1 MGAIAIKLELG
12 ELWHLDWEGAISLTL
27 AGFLGTMSVLIGF
40 VCLLLAVF
48 LFVAPSERKLPNRFL
63 GLFLLLTA
71 IDVSGWLFVG
81 TNTSVLWLD
90 AVRQSLGAWQMPLFL
105 WFVMSSCYADFKLK
119 RWDILHGIPFVF
131 ALFVSLPG
139 QQIPFGPELA
149 EGATIYVTE
158 YESRVRFIASQIQYY
173 AYIFVCCQILLR
185 FRALFRA
192 YHSGAPSTVFRWV
205 SQLVIVSIFA
215 HTIVVVRYVVAVSS
229 YGTLFSVLQIIGAV
243 TVLGVVTWITLKML
257 LAPQLF
263 RQVDRALLRVSKF
276 AAEDGQVDA
285 DSASDIQRVIAH
297 MRDKKPYLDPSLN
310 LPGLADQLAL
320 VPRELS
326 ELINA
331 EVGVHFFDFVNEF
344 RISEAKEKLISDQK
358 LSVLDIMLDVGF
370 NSKSSFNTAFK
381 KQTGLTP
388 SAFRKAQST

>member
-1 MGAIAIKLELG
+1 
-12 ELWHLDWEGAISLTL
+12 
-27 AGFLGTMSVLIGF
+27 MSVLIGF

-81 TNTSVLWLD
+81 TDTSVLWLD
-90 AVRQSLGAWQMPLFL
+90 AVRQSLGALQMPLFL
-105 WFVMSSCYADFKLK
+105 WFVVSSCYADFKLK

-139 QQIPFGPELA
+139 QQIPFGPDIA
-149 EGATIYVTE
+149 AGPTVFITA
-158 YESRVRFIASQIQYY
+158 YEAQVRFITSQIQYY

-185 FRALFRA
+185 FRSLFKE
-192 YHSGAPSTVFRWV
+192 YHSGAPSAVFRWV

-215 HTIVVVRYVVAVSS
+215 HSLVVVRYVVSVSN
-229 YGTLFSVLQIIGAV
+229 YGTLFAILQIVGAL
-243 TVLGVVTWITLKML
+243 TVLGVVTWITLKIL

-263 RQVDRALLRVSKF
+263 RQVDRVLLRVSKF
-276 AAEDGQVDA
+276 ASADVQADT
-285 DSASDIQRVIAH
+285 DSASDIQRVIGH
-297 MRDKKPYLDPSLN
+297 MRDTKPYLDPALN
-310 LPGLADQLAL
+310 LPRLADQLAL

-326 ELINA
+326 ELINSA
-331 EVGVHFFDFVNEF
+331 AGLHFFDFVNEF
-344 RISEAKEKLISDQK
+344 RISEAKEKLISDPK

-370 NSKSSFNTAFK
+370 SSKSSFNTAFK

-388 SAFRKAQST
+388 SAFRKTSSH